1 MSPPQFGLR
10 FTDIFLDNERTPCL
24 FVRRKNLPPGYDTN
38 KTGQIRQRMRIS
50 RLPAVMDPAHLPKEH
65 VQHAH

>member
-1 MSPPQFGLR
+1 M
-10 FTDIFLDNERTPCL
+10 